1 MLKQQEHI
9 ERLRWLCTQ
18 DKRVIGAV
26 MYGSFTTGEGDEYS
40 DIEAALFFDDTCLSK
55 LDKRSWLQHIAPIS
69 LFFID
74 DFGHYTV
81 IFDDMVRA
89 EFHFK
94 PRSQM
99 NIVTTWKGNANF
111 PSIDDA
117 LLVDRSG
124 QLAEL
129 LQPLAGAGPRR
140 NTADTVQHLNE
151 SFINLMLFSLNT
163 LARGELSRAHDLLH
177 ASHRY
182 LLQMVRL
189 IDNSSVHWPN
199 PRRLLERDLP
209 AQDYERFRACVAR
222 LNEAEVQHAFGATW
236 AWGLEMMRVLC
247 KTHVLHLPED
257 VVSHINDR
265 VAPLTKESVTAD
277 FISQNEQ
284 NAG

>member
-1 MLKQQEHI
+1 MLKQLEHI

-26 MYGSFTTGEGDEYS
+26 MYGSFTTGEGDQYS
-40 DIEAALFFDDTCLSK
+40 DIEAALFFEDACMSK

-99 NIVTTWKGNANF
+99 NIVSTWKGNANF

-124 QLAEL
+124 QLTEL
-129 LQPLAGAGPRR
+129 LQPLAGAGPKR
-140 NTADTVQHLNE
+140 NTADTAQHLNE
-151 SFINLMLFSLNT
+151 SFINIMLFGLNT
-163 LARGELSRAHDLLH
+163 LQRGELARAHDLLH
-177 ASHRY
+177 MSHRY
-182 LLQMVRL
+182 VLQMIRL
-189 IDNSSVHWPN
+189 LDNSAVHWPN

-209 AQDYERFRACVAR
+209 DEDYVHYRSCTAR
-222 LNEAEVQHAFGATW
+222 LEKADVQRAFGATW
-236 AWGLEMMRVLC
+236 SWGLEMMRALC

-257 VVSHINDR
+257 IIAHIDSR
-265 VAPLTKESVTAD
+265 ITALWG
-277 FISQNEQ
+277 EP
-284 NAG
+284 AHG

>member
-26 MYGSFTTGEGDEYS
+26 LYGSFATGEGDQYS
-40 DIEAALFFDDTCLSK
+40 DIEAALFFDDACLSK
-55 LDKRSWLQHIAPIS
+55 LDKRSWIEHIAPIS

-99 NIVTTWKGNANF
+99 NIVSTWKGNAHF

-117 LLVDRSG
+117 VLVDRSG
-124 QLAEL
+124 QLTQL

-140 NTADTVQHLNE
+140 NTADTAQHLNE
-151 SFINLMLFSLNT
+151 SFINLMLFGLNT
-163 LARGELSRAHDLLH
+163 LSRGELARSHDLLH
-177 ASHRY
+177 LSHRY

-189 IDNSSVHWPN
+189 LDDSAIHWPN

-209 AQDYERFRACVAR
+209 AQDYQRYCSCTAR
-222 LNEAEVQHAFGATW
+222 LDEADVQRGFAATW
-236 AWGLEMMRVLC
+236 AWGMEMMRALC
-247 KTHVLHLPED
+247 KTHALHLPED
-257 VVSHINDR
+257 IVAHI
-265 VAPLTKESVTAD
+265 
-277 FISQNEQ
+277 
-284 NAG
+284 AGRIAALAGEPARQG

>member
-1 MLKQQEHI
+1 MLKQLEHI

-40 DIEAALFFDDTCLSK
+40 DIEAALFFEDSCMAK

-99 NIVTTWKGNANF
+99 SIVNTWKDNAHF

-117 LLVDRSG
+117 VLVDRSG
-124 QLAEL
+124 ELTRL
-129 LQPLAGAGPRR
+129 LQPLAGAGPKR
-140 NTADTVQHLNE
+140 NTADTAQHVNQ
-151 SFINLMLFSLNT
+151 SFINIILFGINT
-163 LARGELSRAHDLLH
+163 LERGELTRAHDLLH
-177 ASHRY
+177 LSHRY
-182 LLQMVRL
+182 LLQMIRMM
-189 IDNSSVHWPN
+189 DNSTVHWPN

-209 AQDYERFRACVAR
+209 AADYERFRSCTAWLEVADVR
-222 LNEAEVQHAFGATW
+222 RGFSATW
-236 AWGLEMMRVLC
+236 AWGMEMMRALC

-257 VVSHINDR
+257 IVAHIDNHIAAFSGEFVRQD
-265 VAPLTKESVTAD
+265 
-277 FISQNEQ
+277 
-284 NAG
+284 